1 MQAVVE
7 APPMQNTDE
16 PVSFKVSGKNI
27 PKPVIAFL
35 DALFPDSV
43 RIEDDD
49 DVLEP
54 VEEMDWYKK
63 AKKNINPA
71 KTLKIM
77 RINAGLMQAQLA
89 QKVGLAKQNYN
100 SLERGAR
107 PISML
112 MSKKLADALGTSYL
126 MFFRENKS
134 RSP

>member
-43 RIEDDD
+43 RIEED

-54 VEEMDWYKK
+54 MEETDWYKK
-63 AKKNINPA
+63 AKKRIDPA
-71 KTLKIM
+71 KALKIM
-77 RINAGLMQAQLA
+77 RVNAGLTQAQLA

-134 RSP
+134 RLR